1 MRQYI
6 EFIIL
11 PYVNSVRNSLND
23 NTVAGLV
30 IMDNFKGQMSVI
42 ISKLLED
49 NHLHVCL
56 LPPNTTDL
64 LQPKDL
70 SVNKPAKSFL
80 KNEFSEWY
88 SNEILQQLR
97 AHHHA
102 SLNQIELDPIEL
114 CLSVMKELGA
124 QWLVKMVQYIEDNLP
139 FVVNGFVKA
148 GISLDNNTVD
158 LSSEASSTNSDETYS
173 EVSSDSED
181 SKGSSSECSRN
192 KEQILDMFL
201 GK

>member
-97 AHHHA
+97 AHCHA
-102 SLNQIELDPIEL
+102 SLNLGLP
-114 CLSVMKELGA
+114 VMKELGA